1 MSLVTNSNVR
11 TFSVAAE
18 DPFLFFISIIS
29 LVSNHRFIH
38 DRVVAV
44 SYTHLDV
51 YKRQGIVRSVLK
63 RHIGLWPKEM
73 WLRGNF
79 IVDSLVK
86 EK

>member
-38 DRVVAV
+38 DRVVEV
-44 SYTHLDV
+44 V
-51 YKRQGIVRSVLK
+51 FV
-63 RHIGLWPKEM
+63 
-73 WLRGNF
+73 
-79 IVDSLVK
+79 
-86 EK
+86 